1 MYLEL
6 HKNILNYLILNIFL
20 VCFLFTHI
28 FNNIYVYY
36 YEIISK
42 IIKDIYFKKAKK
54 YLLSFIKKNPKQLK
68 K

>member
-1 MYLEL
+1 
-6 HKNILNYLILNIFL
+6 L

-42 IIKDIYFKKAKK
+42 IIKDICFKKAKK
-54 YLLSFIKKNPKQLK
+54 YLLSFIEKNPKQLK